1 VDFDDWIRRFG
12 DVSTTDIQERGRCL
26 ACGTGGAGTIVT
38 PLSSRMK
45 GGDTGGVAEYH
56 VEVPQGMCGRFTN
69 KLTWQEVHDLYRLT
83 DPPMNLRPRYNI
95 APTQDVLAVVQEEDG
110 RHARMMRWGLIPHW
124 AKEPLKAS
132 TINARAE
139 TITEKPLWREPF
151 RKRRCIIP
159 ACGFYEW
166 RKEGNAK
173 QPYRIERA
181 DGQPLSF
188 AGLWA
193 SNETLGV
200 VSCAIV
206 VCEAN
211 QEMRPYHDRM
221 PVILDREGV
230 EGWLAQ
236 PAQELLQPSHLPWK
250 IFAVS
255 RDVGSV
261 RNDRPELIE
270 PLYHG

>member
-1 VDFDDWIRRFG
+1 V
-12 DVSTTDIQERGRCL
+12 
-26 ACGTGGAGTIVT
+26 
-38 PLSSRMK
+38 
-45 GGDTGGVAEYH
+45 
-56 VEVPQGMCGRFTN
+56 
-69 KLTWQEVHDLYRLT
+69 LTVIE
-83 DPPMNLRPRYNI
+83 
-95 APTQDVLAVVQEEDG
+95 EEDG

-200 VSCAIV
+200 ISCAII
-206 VCEAN
+206 VCAAN
-211 QEMRPYHDRM
+211 EEMEPYHDRM
-221 PVILDREGV
+221 PVILEGDGVDR
-230 EGWLAQ
+230 WLTE
-236 PAQELLQPSHLPWK
+236 PAQDLLMSSSLPLHTYPVSK
-250 IFAVS
+250 AV
-255 RDVGSV
+255 GNP
-261 RNDRPELIE
+261 RNDGPELVE
-270 PLYHG
+270 RT